1 MKNLLSIILV
11 LALLNSCQTS
21 EKKKDK
27 SSTIASNQN
36 DVSNKSESKEL
47 KIFLQHYED
56 IFKTQFYGS
65 RCPGAAVAIVKD
77 SSIIYLKGFGIKS
90 VNSSDSINV
99 NTVFR
104 IASLSK
110 GFTAV
115 LVSILV
121 DRGILNWNDKVVDYV
136 PYFALKNP
144 EQTQRIQIKH
154 LLSHSTGLPRHSLIE
169 LIEDGQTMEQMIPK
183 LKRVK
188 LEGKEGEFFGYQ
200 NTTFSIIQEIIKI
213 KTTKSL
219 EQWIKDEIF
228 LKAGMKN
235 ASMSYQEIMDE
246 SNKSMPH
253 ERKSN
258 GEWKVREIHSNYYN
272 TAAAG
277 GINASISDMANW
289 LLVLL
294 GNRPDITPP
303 GSLDFIFTPFINHEG
318 LNYFESW
325 SGVTKSGY
333 GMGWR
338 VLEYHGHKVVC
349 HGGYVNDYRAEIAVD
364 FNSKI
369 GVCFLFNAQ
378 TPYSN
383 IAVPNFLETYY
394 LYEELTSPK

>member
-1 MKNLLSIILV
+1 MKTFLPIILFGV
-11 LALLNSCQTS
+11 LFFSCQS
-21 EKKKDK
+21 SVKNKDSIQK
-27 SSTIASNQN
+27 DASKNN
-36 DVSNKSESKEL
+36 ESFMLNK
-47 KIFLQHYED
+47 FLLHYED
-56 IFKTQFYGS
+56 IFKTQFYAS
-65 RCPGAAVAIVKD
+65 RCPGAAIAIVKD
-77 SSIIYLKGFGIKS
+77 SSIIYVKGFGIKS
-90 VNSSDSINV
+90 VESMDSINV

-136 PYFALKNP
+136 PNFALKDP

-169 LIEDGQTMEQMIPK
+169 LIEDGQTMEEMIPK

-200 NTTFSIIQEIIKI
+200 NITFSIIQEIIKT
-213 KTTKSL
+213 KTQKSL
-219 EQWIKDEIF
+219 ENWMKDEIF
-228 LKAGMKN
+228 LKAGMNN
-235 ASMSYQEIMDE
+235 ASMSYQELMNE

-258 GEWKVREIHSNYYN
+258 GDWKVRDIHSNYYN

-277 GINASISDMANW
+277 GINASITDMANW

-303 GSLDFIFTPFINHEG
+303 GSLDYIFSPFINHEG
-318 LNYFESW
+318 LNYFDGW

-369 GVCFLFNAQ
+369 GICFLFNAQ

-394 LYEELTSPK
+394 LYEDLTSF

>member
-1 MKNLLSIILV
+1 MKTFLPIILFGV
-11 LALLNSCQTS
+11 LFFSCQS
-21 EKKKDK
+21 SVKNKDSIQK
-27 SSTIASNQN
+27 DASKNN
-36 DVSNKSESKEL
+36 ESFKLNK
-47 KIFLQHYED
+47 FLLHYED
-56 IFKTQFYGS
+56 IFKTQFYAS
-65 RCPGAAVAIVKD
+65 RCPGAAIAIVKD
-77 SSIIYLKGFGIKS
+77 SSIIYVKGFGIKS
-90 VNSSDSINV
+90 VESMDSINV

-136 PYFALKNP
+136 PNFALKDP

-169 LIEDGQTMEQMIPK
+169 LIEDGQTMEEMIPK

-200 NTTFSIIQEIIKI
+200 NITFSIIQEIIKT
-213 KTTKSL
+213 KTQKSL
-219 EQWIKDEIF
+219 ENWMKDEIF
-228 LKAGMKN
+228 LKAGMNN
-235 ASMSYQEIMDE
+235 ASMSYQELMNE

-258 GEWKVREIHSNYYN
+258 GDWKVRDIHSNYYN

-277 GINASISDMANW
+277 GINASITDMANW

-303 GSLDFIFTPFINHEG
+303 GSLDYIFSPFINHEG
-318 LNYFESW
+318 LNYFDGW

-369 GVCFLFNAQ
+369 GICFLFNAQ

-394 LYEELTSPK
+394 LYEDLTSF

>member
-169 LIEDGQTMEQMIPK
+169 LIEDGQAMEQMIPK

-272 TAAAG
+272 TAAAS